1 MKIMHAYVLWPY
13 KVTNKTIKALT
24 HKNYFSRL
32 SCKNRLSP
40 QYWMPRQYRPI

>member
-1 MKIMHAYVLWPY
+1 MHAYVLWPY

-24 HKNYFSRL
+24 HKNYFSRP

-40 QYWMPRQYRPI
+40 QHCTTV